1 MIKQSRINK
10 AEGNVDL
17 IIQRRFFPEQRSGIF
32 VDIGAARPDYLSIS
46 ALYRS
51 MGWRVIAIEPNP
63 VFCDL
68 HRQKGYEVLQYACGD
83 HDEDNVDFFV
93 VDSHGA
99 QYANGEVSYESFSSL
114 GIKDS
119 YAALKHNLDKRKI
132 QVNLRRLDTILK
144 THAPDVEHLDILSV
158 DVEGWELEVL
168 RGLSTEKYRPQVMVI
183 ENLFNAKE
191 YRDYMKSIG
200 YILWRRVRPNDV
212 YVRSELIN
220 RFERYF
226 LAVYE
231 LFVIGRKGASSQC
244 AA

>member
-10 AEGNVDL
+10 AEGNVDQ

-68 HRQKGYEVLQYACGD
+68 YRQKGYEVLQYACGD

-119 YAALKHNLDKRKI
+119 YAALKHNLDKRKM

-183 ENLFNAKE
+183 ENLFNARE
-191 YRDYMKSIG
+191 YRDYMKPIG

-220 RFERYF
+220 RIERYF
-226 LAVYE
+226 LALYE
-231 LFVIGRKGASSQC
+231 LFLTGRK
-244 AA
+244 

>member
-1 MIKQSRINK
+1 MIKQNRTNK
-10 AEGNVDL
+10 AEGDVDK

-32 VDIGAARPDYLSIS
+32 VDVGAARPDFLSIS

-63 VFCDL
+63 AFCDL
-68 HRQKGYEVLQYACGD
+68 HKEKGYEVLQYACGD
-83 HDEDNVDFFV
+83 HDQDNVDFFI

-119 YAALKHNLDKRKI
+119 YAALKQNLDKRKI
-132 QVNLRRLDTILK
+132 QVHLRRLDTILK
-144 THAPDVEHLDILSV
+144 THAPDVGHLDVLSV

-168 RGLSTEKYRPQVMVI
+168 RGLSMEKYKPQVMII
-183 ENLFNAKE
+183 ENLFNEKE

-200 YILWRRVRPNDV
+200 YILWRRIRPNDV

-220 RFERYF
+220 RIERYS
-226 LAVYE
+226 LALYG
-231 LFVIGRKGASSQC
+231 LLLAGKKRK
-244 AA
+244 